1 MHQAGSATQSVNF
14 VRQAAHKE
22 NNSQEAMGSH
32 LWSDRKH
39 AMTKPKRKKND
50 TPLHPSV
57 EAIFAY
63 YEKTGKVPSPTA
75 TKADLPLVVPR
86 TFTARELTMMLKK
99 EFPRLF

>member
-1 MHQAGSATQSVNF
+1 
-14 VRQAAHKE
+14 
-22 NNSQEAMGSH
+22 MGSH

-99 EFPRLF
+99 EFPRLFQEFGPTEA

>member
-1 MHQAGSATQSVNF
+1 
-14 VRQAAHKE
+14 
-22 NNSQEAMGSH
+22 
-32 LWSDRKH
+32 
-39 AMTKPKRKKND
+39 MTKPKRKKND

-75 TKADLPLVVPR
+75 TKADVPLVVPR

-99 EFPRLF
+99 EFPRLFQEFGPTEAQVQNHRVANKINAGSGGPGLTTLIAGSVD